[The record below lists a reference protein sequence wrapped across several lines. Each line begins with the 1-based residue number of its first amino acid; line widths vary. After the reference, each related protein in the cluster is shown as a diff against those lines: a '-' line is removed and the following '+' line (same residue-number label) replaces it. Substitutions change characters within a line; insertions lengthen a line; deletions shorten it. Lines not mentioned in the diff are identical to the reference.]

1 MTTSSVETSVRVY
14 RDELQSKLDTIL
26 QKVQREKRT
35 NLTADEDKTFS
46 TLLADRDAANV
57 RLAELDKERATRAA
71 VTAMHSKLGLREMTN
86 TSSVSVG
93 REPLTYRQDSR
104 DSWVRDLWNR
114 QNYND
119 SEAALRLQR
128 HGAEVRAIN
137 ATDGSGGEFVP
148 PMWLV
153 NQAIGYP
160 RPGRVVAPLMNQ
172 SPMPQNTD
180 SINLPKITGGS
191 AVAEQSTQN
200 SSLQN
205 TDVTTSSVSSA
216 VRTIGG
222 VQVLSV
228 QLLEQA
234 GIPNLDQVILGDLLR
249 DYDRQLESEL
259 ISGVTGS
266 GQLAGI
272 LNVSGIGGVTYTS
285 ASPTGYGT
293 YAKIADAVQRIAS
306 GIYGSATA
314 IIMTPARWAWLAT
327 ALDSQNRPLV
337 VPAGVGGAGAVNTIA
352 TTMGELGQGHV
363 GYAFGLP
370 VFVTASIPTNLG
382 GGTNE
387 DRIIVAKWDE
397 LFLYEGTAR
406 AEMFRE
412 TKADQGSVLL
422 RVYNYV
428 AAIPQRLPKAISVI
442 SGTGLV
448 TPSF

>member
-1 MTTSSVETSVRVY
+1 MTTSVETSVRAY
-14 RDELQSKLDTIL
+14 RDELQSKMDRLL
-26 QKVQREKRT
+26 HKVEREKRT
-35 NLTADEDKTFS
+35 HLSKDEDTNFQA
-46 TLLADRDAANV
+46 LLKDREAADV

-71 VTAMHSKLGLREMTN
+71 VTAMHAKIGTREMTN
-86 TSSVSVG
+86 TASVSVG
-93 REPLTYRQDSR
+93 REPLTYRHDSR
-104 DSWVRDLWNR
+104 DSWVRDLWQR

-119 SEAALRLQR
+119 PEAALRLQR
-128 HGAEVRAIN
+128 HGNEVRAI
-137 ATDGSGGEFVP
+137 TTVDGAGGELVP
-148 PMWLV
+148 PLWLV

-172 SPMPQNTD
+172 SPMPAGTD
-180 SINLPKITGGS
+180 SINLPKIATGT
-191 AVAEQSTQN
+191 ATAEQTTQN
-200 SSLQN
+200 TTLQN
-205 TDVTTSSVSSA
+205 TDITSSSVSSA

-222 VQVLSV
+222 LQILSV

-234 GIPNLDQVILGDLLR
+234 GIPNLDQIILGDLLR
-249 DYDRQLESEL
+249 DYDRQLETEL
-259 ISGVTGS
+259 INGATGS

-272 LNVSGIGGVTYTS
+272 LNVASINAVTYTS
-285 ASPTGYGT
+285 ASPTGYGL
-293 YAKIADAVQRIAS
+293 YSKIADAVQRIAS
-306 GIYGSATA
+306 GVYGSPTA
-314 IIMTPARWAWLAT
+314 LIMTPARWAFLAT

-337 VPAGVGGAGAVNTIA
+337 VPAGIGGAGATNTIA

-370 VFVTASIPTNLG
+370 VYVTASVPTNLG
-382 GGTNE
+382 AGTNE

-428 AAIPQRLPKAISVI
+428 AAIPQRLPKSISVI

-448 TPSF
+448 TPTF